1 MYKHGSCRFPS
12 VPFVTGCRLVI
23 HFFSYLEAIPRLSIS
38 SMLHR
43 LVILHISVL
52 CNNVKM
58 FVIHEA
64 VGNID
69 VQLGGLQATRASH
82 WARLPTRQLQTWLIG
97 QLGDES
103 RASSTSIRLDFKPF
117 LSALLYRITLPD
129 WTSVVIF
136 IFKVD
141 LVVNL
146 SPDSGAKKYVGK

>member
-1 MYKHGSCRFPS
+1 
-12 VPFVTGCRLVI
+12 
-23 HFFSYLEAIPRLSIS
+23 
-38 SMLHR
+38 MLHR

-52 CNNVKM
+52 CINVKM
-58 FVIHEA
+58 LNIHEA

-103 RASSTSIRLDFKPF
+103 RASSTSIRLDFDQF
-117 LSALLYRITLPD
+117 LSALLYRINL
-129 WTSVVIF
+129 WISLVIF
-136 IFKVD
+136 FFKVD

-146 SPDSGAKKYVGK
+146 SPESEGEKYVGK